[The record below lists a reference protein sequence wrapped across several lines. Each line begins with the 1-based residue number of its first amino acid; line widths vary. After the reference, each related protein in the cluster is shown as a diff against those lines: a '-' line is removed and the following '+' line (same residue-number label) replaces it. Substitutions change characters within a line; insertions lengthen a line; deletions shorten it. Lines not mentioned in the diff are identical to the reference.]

1 MFDCDSNER
10 IVEGSSTPDQGLR
23 SMAPDDV
30 ENGLWGLRITIE
42 RLDLIPQDFS
52 DVFCQFS
59 LFGRC
64 EESWSTEPIQIAQGS
79 ANVDTSWEL
88 AVKSGPELVKVMKK
102 IKDYLLFFFIFQFFF
117 RHSKVRISFL
127 KFTVILT
134 VQPSRIFRPVFL
146 ILIRQLVSFLH

>member
-88 AVKSGPELVKVMKK
+88 AVKSGPELVKVIKK
-102 IKDYLLFFFIFQFFF
+102 SKIISYFSSYFNFSLGTQKYEY
-117 RHSKVRISFL
+117 HS
-127 KFTVILT
+127 
-134 VQPSRIFRPVFL
+134 
-146 ILIRQLVSFLH
+146 